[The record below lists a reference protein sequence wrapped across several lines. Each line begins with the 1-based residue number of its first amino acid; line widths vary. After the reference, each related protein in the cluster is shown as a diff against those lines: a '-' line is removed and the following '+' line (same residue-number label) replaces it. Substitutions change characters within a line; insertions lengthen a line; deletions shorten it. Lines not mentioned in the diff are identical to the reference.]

1 MTGDNV
7 FRLTEDFSSVGQIR
21 MMTTNLS
28 EDRLLLYFKH
38 GLFRI
43 YKLEEFNDAVPL
55 VEFSSPLIVN
65 VITFTDHT
73 IVCSTEHCFQEKSN
87 LFCAATGRHY
97 EKLESDN
104 SFLFMGISNL
114 YLVSVSEKD
123 VSPEN
128 GEKFVLTFCKR
139 VENPNFHFQKCRE
152 TLAVKKFTD
161 IKLDEKKLFIL
172 NDPFLKI
179 YNLGNPKDFSEK
191 NLVPITCLVFD
202 EWGYVNHPSLLE
214 NDHCLPVQS
223 NRYWHLVKK
232 TPMERLSLRPA
243 HSISQLESSMKIS
256 EMVLGSA
263 VDKKA
268 LYDCYLRGDH
278 SRIYFKN
285 CFCEFCLVDSV
296 YAPRWYAFLFKELK
310 RGVGYFYSYESRVTL
325 TRFDKF

>member
-1 MTGDNV
+1 M
-7 FRLTEDFSSVGQIR
+7 
-21 MMTTNLS
+21 
-28 EDRLLLYFKH
+28 
-38 GLFRI
+38 
-43 YKLEEFNDAVPL
+43 
-55 VEFSSPLIVN
+55 
-65 VITFTDHT
+65 
-73 IVCSTEHCFQEKSN
+73 
-87 LFCAATGRHY
+87 
-97 EKLESDN
+97 
-104 SFLFMGISNL
+104 
-114 YLVSVSEKD
+114 
-123 VSPEN
+123 
-128 GEKFVLTFCKR
+128 
-139 VENPNFHFQKCRE
+139 
-152 TLAVKKFTD
+152 
-161 IKLDEKKLFIL
+161 
-172 NDPFLKI
+172 
-179 YNLGNPKDFSEK
+179 
-191 NLVPITCLVFD
+191 VPITCLVFD